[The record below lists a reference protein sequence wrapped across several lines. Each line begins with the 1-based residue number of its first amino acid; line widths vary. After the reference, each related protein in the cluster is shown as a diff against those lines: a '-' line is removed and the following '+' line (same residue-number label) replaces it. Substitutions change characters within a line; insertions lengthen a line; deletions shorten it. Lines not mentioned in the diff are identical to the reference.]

1 MDGNVASERSYAIR
15 ITCAFSLFISNF
27 FQEVLRQT
35 KAEAFAVV
43 EHAEEGKRTHIHAAL
58 LNAEVSHKRIK
69 QIIQAVFSGIPKF
82 DSKEVSE
89 DIKGAGN
96 FSMKKWDEADKYL
109 IYMIKGKYPFV
120 FNMKRDDTE
129 WISPERYEMLKSL
142 WVSKNPQ
149 QSEYTN
155 FANSRFYPRP
165 VVVSL
170 TEEEMLRSTTQH
182 RLTQTEP
189 PSFDTVKEKS
199 IEYVLERYGGYM
211 NAKNRFIVKDLI
223 SNFCIRHK
231 IKILPYYI

>member
-15 ITCAFSLFISNF
+15 ITCAFSLFIACF
-27 FQEVLRQT
+27 FYEVLRQT

-43 EHAEEGKRTHIHAAL
+43 EHVEEGKRTHIHAAL

-69 QIIQAVFSGIPKF
+69 QIIQAVFSGLPKF
-82 DSKEVSE
+82 DSKGLSD

-109 IYMIKGKYPFV
+109 IYMIKGKYPLA
-120 FNMKRDDTE
+120 FNRRRDDTE

-170 TEEEMLRSTTQH
+170 TEDEMLRSTTH
-182 RLTQTEP
+182 HTLTRTEP

-223 SNFCIRHK
+223 SNFCIRNQ
-231 IKILPYYI
+231 IKILPFYI

>member
-1 MDGNVASERSYAIR
+1 MDGIVASERSYAIR

-69 QIIQAVFSGIPKF
+69 QIIQAVFSGLPKF
-82 DSKEVSE
+82 ELKEVSD

-109 IYMIKGKYPFV
+109 VYMIKGKYPLV
-120 FNMKRDDTE
+120 FNKKRDDTE

-155 FANSRFYPRP
+155 FANSRFYPRS

-170 TEEEMLRSTTQH
+170 TEEQMLRSTTQH
-182 RLTQTEP
+182 VLTKTEP
-189 PSFDTVKEKS
+189 PPFDTVKENAT
-199 IEYVLERYGGYM
+199 EYVLELYGGYM
-211 NAKNRFIVKDLI
+211 NAKNRFVVKDLI
-223 SNFCIRHK
+223 SNFCIRNK